1 MTFREFT
8 GKNVEE
14 AIRSAMKEYS
24 AELSELDIEILSQG
38 SRGILGVGGEEARIL
53 AAPKS
58 AVAAAETVRDT
69 APEPAEAP
77 AREPRR
83 ASAPPPPV
91 EMESMSETMSE
102 PMSEQVADLGRADAP
117 PRRDGGG
124 RSRGGRGRSD
134 RDARGGRGD
143 RPFRDRPP
151 REPRED
157 RPPREPAPF
166 IPGKP
171 LEELTE
177 KERGTL
183 GEAKGVLEEL
193 LRLMEVPGTVE
204 VATGGETARLNVRG
218 SDLGVL
224 IGRRGEKLA
233 SLQHIVNLIV
243 AKKEGEYH
251 RIAVDVENYR
261 GRREEQLRD
270 VADRAAKR
278 VAADRQDH
286 PARADA
292 RHRASDRPHGAGRER
307 QGAHPERRRRA
318 EPPDRDPAGNEG
330 RIAGTNGMQRDP
342 EPLAGAR
349 AIGRLEAG
357 GPWVG
362 FGYRAGEARFVV
374 EDPSGVLD
382 RPADG
387 DLLLALAIAYFADAA
402 GDAPPDLEATQ
413 SDLSSLVRR
422 LMDSEAEAGRRAL
435 LHEAIDAIDDGLAG
449 DAVAAKLEAARSP
462 RGDAVD
468 PVDPVEL
475 LVRKAAEV
483 AAGG

>member
-14 AIRSAMKEYS
+14 AIRAAMKEFTS
-24 AELSELDIEILSQG
+24 DLGDLDIEILAQG

-58 AVAAAETVRDT
+58 AVAAAETVRDIF
-69 APEPAEAP
+69 PEPAEPPAP

-83 ASAPPPPV
+83 SSPPPPA
-91 EMESMSETMSE
+91 EAE
-102 PMSEQVADLGRADAP
+102 PTQEPISEQVADLGRGDAAP

-124 RSRGGRGRSD
+124 RPRGGRGRSE

-151 REPRED
+151 RAPREE

-183 GEAKGVLEEL
+183 EEAKGVLEEL

-278 VAADRQDH
+278 VLQTGKIIQLEPM
-286 PARADA
+286 PAI
-292 RHRASDRPHGAGRER
+292 
-307 QGAHPERRRRA
+307 ERRIVHMA
-318 EPPDRDPAGNEG
+318 LVE
-330 RIAGTNGMQRDP
+330 NGKVR
-342 EPLAGAR
+342 
-349 AIGRLEAG
+349 
-357 GPWVG
+357 
-362 FGYRAGEARFVV
+362 
-374 EDPSGVLD
+374 
-382 RPADG
+382 
-387 DLLLALAIAYFADAA
+387 
-402 GDAPPDLEATQ
+402 TQ
-413 SDLSSLVRR
+413 SVGVEPNRR
-422 LMDSEAEAGRRAL
+422 IVILPAT
-435 LHEAIDAIDDGLAG
+435 
-449 DAVAAKLEAARSP
+449 K
-462 RGDAVD
+462 
-468 PVDPVEL
+468 VE
-475 LVRKAAEV
+475 
-483 AAGG
+483 

>member
-14 AIRSAMKEYS
+14 AIRTAMKEYS
-24 AELSELDIEILSQG
+24 AELADLDIEILSQG

-58 AVAAAETVRDT
+58 AVAAAETVRET
-69 APEPAEAP
+69 APEPAEPMAP
-77 AREPRR
+77 AREPTRS
-83 ASAPPPPV
+83 SAAEPAPDG
-91 EMESMSETMSE
+91 E
-102 PMSEQVADLGRADAP
+102 PMSEQVADLGRAEAP
-117 PRRDGGG
+117 PRRDAG

-143 RPFRDRPP
+143 RTFRDRPP

-171 LEELTE
+171 LEELSE

-183 GEAKGVLEEL
+183 EEAKGVLEEL

-278 VAADRQDH
+278 VLQTGKIIQLEPM
-286 PARADA
+286 PAI
-292 RHRASDRPHGAGRER
+292 
-307 QGAHPERRRRA
+307 ERRIVHMA
-318 EPPDRDPAGNEG
+318 LVE
-330 RIAGTNGMQRDP
+330 NGKVR
-342 EPLAGAR
+342 
-349 AIGRLEAG
+349 
-357 GPWVG
+357 
-362 FGYRAGEARFVV
+362 
-374 EDPSGVLD
+374 
-382 RPADG
+382 
-387 DLLLALAIAYFADAA
+387 
-402 GDAPPDLEATQ
+402 TQ
-413 SDLSSLVRR
+413 SVGVEPNRR
-422 LMDSEAEAGRRAL
+422 IVILPAT
-435 LHEAIDAIDDGLAG
+435 
-449 DAVAAKLEAARSP
+449 K
-462 RGDAVD
+462 
-468 PVDPVEL
+468 VE
-475 LVRKAAEV
+475 
-483 AAGG
+483 